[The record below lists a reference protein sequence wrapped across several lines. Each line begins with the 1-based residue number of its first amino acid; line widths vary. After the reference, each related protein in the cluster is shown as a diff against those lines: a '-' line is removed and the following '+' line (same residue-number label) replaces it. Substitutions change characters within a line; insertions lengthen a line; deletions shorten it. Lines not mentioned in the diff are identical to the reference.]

1 MKLEPSSDCTDLGK
15 PKLVKN
21 LVKALTTVLDFMLRR
36 GIASGKQVDAH
47 IIFNNY
53 WLPALVLG
61 KGPTQS
67 IMTLVNGSSKAG
79 IGFKAERGIV

>member
-1 MKLEPSSDCTDLGK
+1 MEPSSDCTDLGK

-21 LVKALTTVLDFMLRR
+21 LVKALTTVPDFMLRR
-36 GIASGKQVDAH
+36 GIASGKQVDAY
-47 IIFNNY
+47 IIVNKY

-79 IGFKAERGIV
+79 IGFKAAQGIV